1 MLKSITSGLR
11 RVFKSDAQD
20 DDENQG
26 RFSEIL
32 KWAEE
37 NNIGEDR
44 IPREPSELI
53 GLNRLDLSFRRLQS
67 LRLGYKLPKVW
78 LSKVGIRTA
87 SLSAEARNLLV
98 LASNYNNYLDPE
110 TMGNPFAQPLAKSF
124 IFGLNVQF

>member
-53 GLNRLDLSFRRLQS
+53 GLNLSL
-67 LRLGYKLPKVW
+67 
-78 LSKVGIRTA
+78 IH
-87 SLSAEARNLLV
+87 
-98 LASNYNNYLDPE
+98 
-110 TMGNPFAQPLAKSF
+110 
-124 IFGLNVQF
+124 I

>member
-32 KWAEE
+32 KWAED

-44 IPREPSELI
+44 IR
-53 GLNRLDLSFRRLQS
+53 
-67 LRLGYKLPKVW
+67 
-78 LSKVGIRTA
+78 A
-87 SLSAEARNLLV
+87 
-98 LASNYNNYLDPE
+98 
-110 TMGNPFAQPLAKSF
+110 NPP
-124 IFGLNVQF
+124 N